1 MDPGELRFLTM
12 PTAGGG
18 VSSDGQ
24 MYVKVD
30 KAASGRLFRAVEAD
44 RVRQWIRTYRPD
56 MLPEEVR

>member
-30 KAASGRLFRAVEAD
+30 KAAAGTLFGAVEGD
-44 RVRQWIRTYRPD
+44 QVRQWIRTNRPD